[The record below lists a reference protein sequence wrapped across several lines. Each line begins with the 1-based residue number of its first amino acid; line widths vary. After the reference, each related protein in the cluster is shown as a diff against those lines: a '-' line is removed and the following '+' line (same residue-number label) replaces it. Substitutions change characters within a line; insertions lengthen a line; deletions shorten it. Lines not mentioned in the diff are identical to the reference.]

1 VAQDEGHF
9 SFGGLLK
16 VGVVRRKGYF
26 WNRSMQG
33 GKDRWKEKQ
42 HVQVEQAR
50 RVCKEYLMTLGL
62 RFL

>member
-1 VAQDEGHF
+1 VAQDERHF

-16 VGVVRRKGYF
+16 AGLVRTKGYF

-33 GKDRWKEKQ
+33 AKDSWKEKQ

-50 RVCKEYLMTLGL
+50 CA
-62 RFL
+62 